1 MGDDLVI
8 RQLVAENSAAFRKKV
23 AEHSVAIEIERI
35 NPTKEKKNDKNELPE
50 HRHNNESQRQKI

>member
-1 MGDDLVI
+1 MGDGLVI

-35 NPTKEKKNDKNELPE
+35 NPTKEKK
-50 HRHNNESQRQKI
+50 